1 MVSSRSFLCS
11 FLISE
16 VVSDGDESDRFHMLL
31 EAIVVAQA
39 GQYLTRQGQ
48 FCVVAVYRRANLIA
62 ERHVVA
68 NIGSRAVC
76 CSVCRLLFP
85 SSQEGQV
92 FIVQKDFNLNTA
104 DGAVASLREMYNLVE
119 MLEGLAGNLDRDKAQ
134 KLSQVNKAA
143 AKVISLTA
151 KAKQKKTAGTDFMGS
166 IGEADA
172 DDEAQDDL
180 GIFGA
185 ADIQAI
191 LKRMNYKI
199 NFIVFGVC
207 VFRTSENVILIN

>member
-16 VVSDGDESDRFHMLL
+16 VVSDDDESDRFHMLL

-39 GQYLTRQGQ
+39 GQHLTRQGQ
-48 FCVVAVYRRANLIA
+48 FFVVAVDLQANLIA

-104 DGAVASLREMYNLVE
+104 DGAVAFLREMYNLVE

-134 KLSQVNKAA
+134 KLKVNKAA